1 MKKVK
6 GIVLIILMIIIL
18 LNNSVLGTDTSELN
32 DQKTDINS
40 KINEAKGQQE
50 NIKKEISETMQE
62 VQKLTASIEESEQ
75 QLADLTQELNTLEEE
90 IQDIQE
96 QLEEAQEKY
105 NKQEDLLEK
114 RLVAQYKAGKT
125 SYLDVLLN
133 SSSITD
139 FISRYHYVTMIA
151 EKDTELLNEI
161 QEEKEKIEKA
171 KKELEVKQS
180 DYKIK
185 KANAEKQNVLLKN
198 NQQIKESYINK
209 LNDDEKE
216 LQKQI
221 DGYNSEIKQ
230 IDAKIRQAEEE
241 ARRKQESSGENYVKY
256 TGGTMAWPT
265 RITKRVNSVYAP
277 NGRYDI
283 PVSGSTHKGVDI
295 YAPSGTS
302 IYPAADGVVVT
313 IYRSCTHNYSG
324 YCSCGGGYGNYVVV
338 SHGNGIYTLYGHGT
352 SVPSNIN
359 VGTTV
364 TTNTVILYS
373 GTTGWS
379 YGAHLHFEV
388 CEGSIRNKVNPCKY
402 LGIENKEGYVK

>member
-1 MKKVK
+1 MKKIFYTILV
-6 GIVLIILMIIIL
+6 ILVLISMSGSVLATSSSD
-18 LNNSVLGTDTSELN
+18 LNNQKNEINDKIDDAKEQQQQIKEEL
-32 DQKTDINS
+32 
-40 KINEAKGQQE
+40 
-50 NIKKEISETMQE
+50 SETMKE
-62 VQKLTASIEESEQ
+62 IQKLSASIAESEE
-75 QLADLTQELNTLEEE
+75 QLQELTQELGKLETE
-90 IQDIQE
+90 IKDTQA
-96 QLEEAQEKY
+96 QLDEAQANY
-105 NKQEDLLEK
+105 DKQEELLEK

-125 SYLDVLLN
+125 SYLDVLLS

-139 FISRYHYVTMIA
+139 FISKYHYVTLIA
-151 EKDTELLNEI
+151 QKDTDLLNKI

-171 KKELEVKQS
+171 KKELEEKESQ
-180 DYKIK
+180 YKIK

-198 NQQIKESYINK
+198 NQAIKESYVAK

-221 DGYNSEIKQ
+221 DGYNSELRQ
-230 IDAKIRQAEEE
+230 IEAQIR
-241 ARRKQESSGENYVKY
+241 ESEKSQSSNGDYNKY

-265 RITKRVNSVYAP
+265 RITKRVNSIYAP

-313 IYRSCTHNYSG
+313 VYRSCTHNYSG

-338 SHGNGIYTLYGHGT
+338 SHGNGIYTIYAHGT
-352 SVPSNIN
+352 SVPSNIT

-364 TTNTVILYS
+364 TTDSVILYA

-379 YGAHLHFEV
+379 YGSHLHFEV
-388 CEGSIRNKVNPCKY
+388 CVGSIRNKVNPCPY
-402 LGIENKEGYVK
+402 LGIENKEGYVY